1 MFISKRNWDW
11 IVWTLEIFIDAIEEE
26 FKLEIP
32 DIEADKIG
40 KNKKVLK
47 KQQDL
52 TPQGPTS
59 RFLYKSNA

>member
-1 MFISKRNWDW
+1 M
-11 IVWTLEIFIDAIEEE
+11 AIEEE

-32 DIEADKIG
+32 DIEAGKIG

-59 RFLYKSNA
+59 LK

>member
-1 MFISKRNWDW
+1 MFISKKNWDW
-11 IVWTLEIFIDAIEEE
+11 IVWTLEIFLMAIEEE

-32 DIEADKIG
+32 VIEADKIG

-59 RFLYKSNA
+59 SLLYKRNA

>member
-1 MFISKRNWDW
+1 M
-11 IVWTLEIFIDAIEEE
+11 AIEEE

-32 DIEADKIG
+32 FIEADKIG

-59 RFLYKSNA
+59 SLLYKRNA